1 MKLTLEQQ
9 FQKRQMTDVAQNLSE
24 QQLLANLQ
32 HANSLLK
39 RKSVLLDSFLQ
50 TGEFVILEKND
61 PSFAF
66 TQVLASREF
75 AQYNRQELIDG
86 LLLTLETLMHL
97 DNQFRQHFVGV

>member
-1 MKLTLEQQ
+1 MQLTLEQQ

-24 QQLLANLQ
+24 AQLLANLK

-50 TGEFVILEKND
+50 TGEFVILEEND

-66 TQVLASREF
+66 TQVLAFREF
-75 AQYNRQELIDG
+75 AQYNRQQLIDG